1 MGEGR
6 EGEGRGWTKLESGR
20 ERGARESRARGEG
33 ELGGMKWV
41 TRWGG
46 VGRLFMSHPRPPV
59 GTPLKGTKFFAPP
72 ICHLRSLLFYPPLNF
87 SNVNFLVF
95 LFS

>member
-46 VGRLFMSHPRPPV
+46 VGRLFMTHPRPPV
-59 GTPLKGTKFFAPP
+59 GTPLKGTKFFACAYMPLALPAFLSPP
-72 ICHLRSLLFYPPLNF
+72 EFFEC
-87 SNVNFLVF
+87 
-95 LFS
+95 